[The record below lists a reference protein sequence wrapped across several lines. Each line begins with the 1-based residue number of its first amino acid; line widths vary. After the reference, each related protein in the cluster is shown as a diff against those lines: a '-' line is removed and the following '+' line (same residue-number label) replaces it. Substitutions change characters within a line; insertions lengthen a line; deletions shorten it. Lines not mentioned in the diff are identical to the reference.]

1 MDLLTLVILSFGLAM
16 DAFAVSIS
24 NGIAY
29 GGTSRKMIVMTAL
42 AFGFFQGMMPTIG
55 YFAGIAFS
63 NLISSVDHW
72 IALLLLG
79 FIGGNMIKDALDE
92 MKEPTAECET
102 CELDGKTLIMQAIAT
117 SIDALAVGISFA
129 ALNVNIFSGV
139 CLIGVITFGCCMV
152 GGFLGRKLGDLFA
165 SKATLLG
172 GIILVCL
179 GIKIFLEHTMIG

>member
-102 CELDGKTLIMQAIAT
+102 YELDGKTLIMQAIAT

-179 GIKIFLEHTMIG
+179 GIKIFLEHTIG